1 MAEFKKNEIHEAVI
15 TGYSSEGVGVCRID
29 GRAVFVKGAL
39 VGEKIE
45 VRILKATKTA
55 VYGKIEN
62 IITPSEARC
71 EPSCATFRKCGGCAT
86 MHMTYEEELRFKK
99 ERVDAALKRI
109 GGIDKPTDC
118 INGAPNVE
126 G

>member
-15 TGYSSEGVGVCRID
+15 TGYSSEGAGVCRID

-62 IITPSEARC
+62 IITNRDMYLIFK
-71 EPSCATFRKCGGCAT
+71 TFR
-86 MHMTYEEELRFKK
+86 F
-99 ERVDAALKRI
+99 V
-109 GGIDKPTDC
+109 
-118 INGAPNVE
+118 APA
-126 G
+126 